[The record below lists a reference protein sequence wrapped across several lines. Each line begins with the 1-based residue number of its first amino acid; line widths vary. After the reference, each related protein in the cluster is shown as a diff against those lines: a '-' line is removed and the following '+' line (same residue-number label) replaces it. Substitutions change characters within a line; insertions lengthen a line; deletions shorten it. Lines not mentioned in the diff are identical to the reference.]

1 MSIDDVDKFKQKEMK
16 QMKLINN
23 TWYDWLIN
31 YIPKP
36 IRKEIN
42 ETKNTKQ
49 HFLNKKRKKVIINL
63 KE

>member
-42 ETKNTKQ
+42 ETKNTK
-49 HFLNKKRKKVIINL
+49 
-63 KE
+63 